1 MNRRA
6 APVVL
11 LVWAAFASAGCT
23 LEDLSDASLVQGLRV
38 LGVQANP
45 PEAFPGDSVDLVA
58 WVADPKGGTH
68 ALTWSFCTLPS
79 DGIANPGCTDGTGN
93 GLVGIGS
100 GDTITMTV
108 PTLDPSVY
116 GPLDATYGVY
126 LPIVVH
132 AVAPDDKEDVVYRL
146 RVRVAVAP
154 GCNVEPPFS
163 PGCVPNN
170 NPAYAG
176 IEPLLD
182 DSAGATPTPK
192 GRVWAFVAEYTDD
205 SDEMYKIES
214 TSDPTVPEMLRT
226 EWYATAGTFPN
237 QPVGGDAVQKF
248 TVDRALPPTGGII
261 DMWVVAHDDRG
272 GTGMT
277 HRSFVMQ

>member
-6 APVVL
+6 AP
-11 LVWAAFASAGCT
+11 LVIVALTALSGCT
-23 LEDLSDASLVQGLRV
+23 LADLSDASLVQGLRV

-58 WVADPKGGTH
+58 WIADPKGGTP

-79 DGIANPGCTDGTGN
+79 DGTANAGCTDGTGN
-93 GLVGIGS
+93 GLVGIGT

-116 GPLDATYGVY
+116 GPVDATYGVY

-132 AVAPDDKEDVVYRL
+132 AVAPDATEDAVYRL

-154 GCNVEPPFS
+154 GCTLDPPFAG
-163 PGCVPNN
+163 GCTPNN
-170 NPAYAG
+170 NPDYAG
-176 IEPLLD
+176 IDPLLD
-182 DSAGATPTPK
+182 DSAGPTPTPK
-192 GRVWAFVAEYTDD
+192 GRVWGLIAEYTDA
-205 SDEMYKIES
+205 SDENYKLPS

-226 EWYATAGTFPN
+226 QWYSTGGTFPN

-248 TVDRALPPTGGII
+248 TVDHALPPTGGII

-277 HRSFVMQ
+277 HRSFVLQ